1 MNPVVSDDD
10 LVARA
15 IEGDQAALESLLI
28 SYHGPLLTH
37 ITRLIPA
44 KVRAYVCPDDVLQ
57 QTYLNAFRSIGRFES
72 RGGGAFYGWL
82 RIIAERQ
89 LMDACRKRDREHL
102 SEKPAHSPPGVGDNS
117 SLRGLLSLVAGD
129 EPVPGQ
135 QAMLDEMQAE
145 FQVALARMPENYRQV
160 LILRYLNDLPL
171 EEVAQKLGISE
182 GAVRGL
188 CHRARQHLR
197 DELMRL
203 SRFV

>member
-1 MNPVVSDDD
+1 MNPVVSDDE
-10 LVARA
+10 LVERA
-15 IEGDQAALESLLI
+15 VVGDHAALESLLI

-37 ITRLIPA
+37 ISRLIPA
-44 KVRAYVCPDDVLQ
+44 KVRASVCPDDVLQ
-57 QTYLNAFRSIGRFES
+57 QTYLNAFRSIS
-72 RGGGAFYGWL
+72 RYEPHGGGAFYGWL
-82 RIIAERQ
+82 RVIAERQ
-89 LMDACRKRDREHL
+89 LMDACRKRDREQL
-102 SEKPAHSPPGVGDNS
+102 SQKPAHSPAGVGDNS

-135 QAMLDEMQAE
+135 QVMLEEMQAE

-160 LILRYLNDLPL
+160 LILRYLDDLPL
-171 EEVAQKLGISE
+171 EEVAEKLSISE

>member
-1 MNPVVSDDD
+1 MNPVLGEED
-10 LVARA
+10 LVAKA
-15 IEGDQAALESLLI
+15 VVGDHAALESLLI
-28 SYHGPLLTH
+28 SYHSPLLSH
-37 ITRLIPA
+37 ITRQIPT
-44 KVRAYVCPDDVLQ
+44 KVQATVCPDDVLQ
-57 QTYLNAFRSIGRFES
+57 QTYLNAFRSISRFEP

-82 RIIAERQ
+82 KVIAERQ
-89 LMDACRKRDREHL
+89 LMDACRKRDREQL

-129 EPVPGQ
+129 EPLPGQ
-135 QAMLDEMQAE
+135 QAMLEEMQAE
-145 FQVALARMPENYRQV
+145 FQVALARMPDNYRQV
-160 LILRYLNDLPL
+160 LVLRYLDDLPL
-171 EEVAQKLGISE
+171 DVVAKKLGVSE